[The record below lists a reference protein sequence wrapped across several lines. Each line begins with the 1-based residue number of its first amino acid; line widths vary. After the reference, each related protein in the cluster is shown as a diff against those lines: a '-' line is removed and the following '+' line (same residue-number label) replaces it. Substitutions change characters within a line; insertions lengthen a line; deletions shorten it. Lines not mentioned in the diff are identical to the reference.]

1 VHGKYTLNA
10 NGSIWMRPFGDG
22 IDNFGDGFQ
31 QVQDPCAAVSNFIES
46 YNETEYY
53 KGWRIFNDPSAGP
66 KLHLFQFDG
75 SPVAPQFLVS
85 KTPSMLP
92 TRLLR
97 NSSYVF
103 VSRRGLEGEEVEDLE
118 RRESGADAVRG
129 PRVIAVLGAAGL
141 VVLTAAS
148 MMI

>member
-1 VHGKYTLNA
+1 MWTGSDPTCITGVIGWVHGKYTLNA

-53 KGWRIFNDPSAGP
+53 QGWRIFNDPSAGP

-85 KTPSMLP
+85 KTPSMP
-92 TRLLR
+92 PP
-97 NSSYVF
+97 
-103 VSRRGLEGEEVEDLE
+103 GEEVEDLE

>member
-1 VHGKYTLNA
+1 MHGKYTLNT

-53 KGWRIFNDPSAGP
+53 KGWRIFQDPTAGP

-75 SPVAPQFLVS
+75 SPVPPQFLVS

-103 VSRRGLEGEEVEDLE
+103 VSRRGLEGEEEDLE

-141 VVLTAAS
+141 VILTAAS

>member
-1 VHGKYTLNA
+1 
-10 NGSIWMRPFGDG
+10 
-22 IDNFGDGFQ
+22 
-31 QVQDPCAAVSNFIES
+31 
-46 YNETEYY
+46 
-53 KGWRIFNDPSAGP
+53 
-66 KLHLFQFDG
+66 
-75 SPVAPQFLVS
+75 
-85 KTPSMLP
+85 MLP

-103 VSRRGLEGEEVEDLE
+103 VSRRGLEGEEEDLE

-141 VVLTAAS
+141 VILTAAS

>member
-1 VHGKYTLNA
+1 MWTGSDPTCITGVIGWVHGKYTLNA

-75 SPVAPQFLVS
+75 SP
-85 KTPSMLP
+85 
-92 TRLLR
+92 
-97 NSSYVF
+97 SYVF